1 MAYAAPK
8 YTSDLFQTGNED
20 MFGYM
25 QRLAAQRASGI
36 LGGGGLFY
44 EPPVS
49 PATTAAITAV
59 PTAATVASPV
69 SSSSSSG
76 STGLPAGMV
85 RVAGDPLLDANGN
98 PIIGRDGKPVL
109 GTMVINAPAVELTP
123 EQKQAAVASAAN
135 RIAGN
140 AATAGGLLKGGAQ
153 LVGASLGLPGLL
165 AAGAMDYFQNKDDIA
180 KVAEYLGVD
189 PDTLSE
195 DAIGNKKAMEYALE
209 QGFLGPNMGMSTMD
223 TILGAATNPLNAAVD
238 WARNTPLVQGLFGNL
253 LEPILSTQL
262 DAAIMQEAA
271 NKADRFSL
279 VPDSMMFDNSVFTPA
294 VTTAAPQYMD
304 FGFNMQPVTST
315 ATTFAA
321 PNVTAPAAISD
332 SAEQALSRALATGAD
347 AAAGSSSS
355 SSSSSSDSTSS
366 SVSSNGGNAS
376 RGFSYGG
383 W

>member
-8 YTSDLFQTGNED
+8 YTSDLYQTGNED

-44 EPPVS
+44 DPPVG

-76 STGLPAGMV
+76 SSLPAGMI

-98 PIIGRDGKPVL
+98 PILGRDGKPVL
-109 GTMVINAPAVELTP
+109 GTMIVNAPVEQLTP
-123 EQKQAAVASAAN
+123 AQKQAAAASAAN

-165 AAGAMDYFQNKDDIA
+165 ATSAIDYLQKQDDIA

-223 TILGAATNPLNAAVD
+223 TVLGAATNPLNAAVD
-238 WARNTPLVQGLFGNL
+238 WARNTPLVQGLFGGL
-253 LEPILSTQL
+253 LEPSLSTQL
-262 DAAIMQEAA
+262 DAAIIQEAA

-294 VTTAAPQYMD
+294 VATAAPQYMD

-321 PNVTAPAAISD
+321 PNVTAPAAISA
-332 SAEQALSRALATGAD
+332 SA
-347 AAAGSSSS
+347 SSSGYY
-355 SSSSSSDSTSS
+355 SDSSGS
-366 SVSSNGGNAS
+366 YSGGS
-376 RGFSYGG
+376 DYGG
-383 W
+383 WTGVTSDGSGNDWDSF